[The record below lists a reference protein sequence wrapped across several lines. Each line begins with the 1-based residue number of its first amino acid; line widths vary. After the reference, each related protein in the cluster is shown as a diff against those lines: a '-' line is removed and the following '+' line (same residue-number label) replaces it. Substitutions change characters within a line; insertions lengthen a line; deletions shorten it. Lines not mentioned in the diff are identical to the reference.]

1 MRDRNNIR
9 HNLNESSDPW
19 AQIIVE
25 IISKLVGAKTS
36 TIIKFEN
43 LEIESPRVK
52 NFNNEDLGSVTLNV
66 NGKIRLT
73 TTDSIEE

>member
-1 MRDRNNIR
+1 MRNRNNNR
-9 HNLNESSDPW
+9 HNLNESPDPW

-52 NFNNEDLGSVTLNV
+52 DPNNEDLGSVTLNI

-73 TTDSIEE
+73 TTDFIEE